1 MNGVACMGGWC
12 NSRGNCADYWS
23 DARVVSERLCGKV
36 EEPTKIFRKG
46 NQNELAK
53 ISAVVIPESS

>member
-1 MNGVACMGGWC
+1 MGGWC